1 MRIGIP
7 HDGDHPFGSIL
18 DKGNGKCIITR
29 QDDKVLGE
37 FARSNL
43 RCLLRIARSLLNT
56 NNIIKVT
63 CQAHGRIGSHIH
75 PDTPWDIVEHQRKGA
90 FGSQVGKV
98 AIHSFLRRLVVVRY
112 DREHP
117 RETSRIQLTKTLT
130 GLTGIIS
137 PETDHQRTA
146 TCHLLDDMLRDTLTL
161 LTGKA
166 RGFTCRPVDDD
177 EVRSPIA
184 EQMFEEAFQTLIV
197 DLLFFGEGGNE
208 CYPHP
213 AEGMLTH
220 SFSLYDE
227 YVGKGNPF
235 TQS

>member
-1 MRIGIP
+1 
-7 HDGDHPFGSIL
+7 
-18 DKGNGKCIITR
+18 
-29 QDDKVLGE
+29 
-37 FARSNL
+37 
-43 RCLLRIARSLLNT
+43 
-56 NNIIKVT
+56 
-63 CQAHGRIGSHIH
+63 
-75 PDTPWDIVEHQRKGA
+75 
-90 FGSQVGKV
+90 
-98 AIHSFLRRLVVVRY
+98 
-112 DREHP
+112 
-117 RETSRIQLTKTLT
+117 
-130 GLTGIIS
+130 
-137 PETDHQRTA
+137 
-146 TCHLLDDMLRDTLTL
+146 MLRDTLTL

-197 DLLFFGEGGNE
+197 NLLFFGEGGNE
-208 CYPHP
+208 CHPHP